1 MSWNFMARVREN
13 EVKLRRVKN
22 ESFQTGFENDG
33 GNFFYPS
40 VKTVSS
46 TLKGK
51 RVSCICK
58 PLPLVKQY
66 KMIEKVQT

>member
-1 MSWNFMARVREN
+1 MNHF
-13 EVKLRRVKN
+13 KLAMKTTV
-22 ESFQTGFENDG
+22 EI
-33 GNFFYPS
+33 FFYPS
-40 VKTVSS
+40 VKTVSL

-66 KMIEKVQT
+66 KMIKKVQPKT